1 MATTTLSNPVQSLVD
16 GKTNFIRAAWDKLSP
31 LPGGKILFSKMV
43 GRAAPYTGSIDG
55 RVEELDRGF
64 ARVSMRDRKSVRNHL
79 DCVHAIA
86 LLNLAEL
93 TGNIALSYTLPDDA
107 RFIVAGMSID
117 YLKKARGT
125 IYGVCRVPPVE
136 SSEKRE
142 YEVQVD
148 LENLSGE
155 VVARST
161 LRTLVGPKKNS

>member
-1 MATTTLSNPVQSLVD
+1 MATTTMSNPIQSLVE
-16 GKTNFIRAAWDKLSP
+16 GKTNFIRAAWDKLRP

-55 RVEELDRGF
+55 RVEELERGF

-125 IYGVCRVPPVE
+125 IYGVCRIPPVE
-136 SSEKRE
+136 SSTRRE
-142 YEVQVD
+142 YEVHVD
-148 LENLSGE
+148 LENISGE
-155 VVARST
+155 VVATST
-161 LRTLVGPKKNS
+161 LRTLVGPKKGS